1 MRKTLLIISILAI
14 IAVPVLA
21 TQLLTPPE
29 IAAQVDNK
37 ITIEVKGNSVI
48 VSGAQGMELE
58 VISLTGR
65 KLMTY
70 AIDSPVQRV
79 DLNLTRG
86 CYIVKIGE
94 TARKISI
101 R

>member
-1 MRKTLLIISILAI
+1 MMA
-14 IAVPVLA
+14 APVLA
-21 TQLLTPPE
+21 AQMLMAPE
-29 IAAQVDNK
+29 VTAQVENK
-37 ITIEVKGNSVI
+37 ITIEVKGNSII

-70 AIDSPVQRV
+70 AIESPVQRV
-79 DLNLTRG
+79 DINLTKG
-86 CYIVKIGE
+86 CYIVKVGD

>member
-1 MRKTLLIISILAI
+1 MA
-14 IAVPVLA
+14 APVLA
-21 TQLLTPPE
+21 AQMLMAPE
-29 IAAQVDNK
+29 VTAQVENK
-37 ITIEVKGNSVI
+37 ITIEVKGNSII

-65 KLMTY
+65 KLLTY
-70 AIDSPVQRV
+70 AIESPVQRV
-79 DLNLTRG
+79 DINLTKG
-86 CYIVKIGE
+86 CYIVKVGD

>member
-14 IAVPVLA
+14 MAAPVLA
-21 TQLLTPPE
+21 AEMLMAPE
-29 IAAQVDNK
+29 VAAQVDSK
-37 ITIEVKGNSVI
+37 ITIEVKGNSII

-65 KLMTY
+65 KVLTI

-79 DLNLTRG
+79 DLNLTKG
-86 CYIVKIGE
+86 CYIVKVGD

>member
-1 MRKTLLIISILAI
+1 MA
-14 IAVPVLA
+14 APVLA
-21 TQLLTPPE
+21 AQMLMAPE
-29 IAAQVDNK
+29 VTAQVDNK
-37 ITIEVKGNSVI
+37 ITIEVKGNSII

-65 KLMTY
+65 KLMSY
-70 AIDSPVQRV
+70 AIESPVQRV
-79 DLNLTRG
+79 DINLTKG
-86 CYIVKIGE
+86 CYIVKVGD

>member
-1 MRKTLLIISILAI
+1 MA
-14 IAVPVLA
+14 APVLA
-21 TQLLTPPE
+21 AHMLMAPE
-29 IAAQVDNK
+29 VTAQVENK
-37 ITIEVKGNSVI
+37 ITIEVKGNSII

-65 KLMTY
+65 KLLTY
-70 AIDSPVQRV
+70 AIESPVQRV
-79 DLNLTRG
+79 DINLTKG
-86 CYIVKIGE
+86 CYIVKVGD

>member
-1 MRKTLLIISILAI
+1 
-14 IAVPVLA
+14 
-21 TQLLTPPE
+21 
-29 IAAQVDNK
+29 
-37 ITIEVKGNSVI
+37 
-48 VSGAQGMELE
+48 MELE

-65 KLMTY
+65 KVLTI

-79 DLNLTRG
+79 DLNLTKG
-86 CYIVKIGE
+86 CYIVKVGD